1 MYMYIKICMY
11 LKLKSIVKYKLMNV
25 FVLIGR
31 FRYCKIFE
39 EDGLFDLEVL

>member
-1 MYMYIKICMY
+1 MFKIKKYILI
-11 LKLKSIVKYKLMNV
+11 LNKLMNV